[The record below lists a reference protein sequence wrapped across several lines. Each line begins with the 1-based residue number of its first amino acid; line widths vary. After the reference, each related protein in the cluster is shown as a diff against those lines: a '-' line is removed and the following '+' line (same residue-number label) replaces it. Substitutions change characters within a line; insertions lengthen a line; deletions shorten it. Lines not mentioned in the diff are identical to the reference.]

1 MRYISLFSGLE
12 GATLAWHHLGWECVA
27 TAEIEPAACAV
38 LAAHYPDVPNLG
50 DISKVTE
57 QQIQDL
63 GHIDIVVFGS
73 PCQDVS
79 IAGKREGMEG
89 SRSGLFFTAMR
100 VVRWSGAR
108 FALWENVPGVFS
120 DHQGR
125 GFASVV
131 GEMAG
136 IHVDVPKSGWRNS
149 GFLLGTDALV
159 EWAVLDAQFFG
170 VPQRRRRVFALRDSG
185 DWASRTPILLESES
199 LQGHPAPRRES
210 GQVAPTIPARSLGG
224 GGLGSDFDCDGGAIE
239 VCMST
244 GQGSAEIGIG
254 TTLNCNHES
263 PIITAPL
270 KQNPY
275 ADNESRDSLLVTH
288 SLSADGFDA
297 SEDGTGRGTPFVPI
311 SFDCKS
317 SGRNGFGI
325 GKQSPTLRSMGRRDT
340 HQSAG
345 GGHVAVMTL
354 AIRGREGEPSLEVR
368 DDGTANA
375 VLTPNGGR
383 AGIGVGAVAIGW
395 SEELTASC
403 ELAGTVQRG
412 GTGGRHEGVMTP
424 SMAVRRLTPR
434 ECERLQGVPDDYTRI
449 PHPKYINKGDKFGT
463 HEKFLADGPRY
474 KMLGNGFAVPVVRW
488 IGERLAKAV
497 K

>member
-1 MRYISLFSGLE
+1 VRYLSLFSGLE

-38 LAAHYPDVPNLG
+38 LADHYPDVPNLG

-57 QQIQDL
+57 QQIHDL

-185 DWASRTPILLESES
+185 DWASRPPILLESES

-254 TTLNCNHES
+254 IGTTLNCNHES

-270 KQNPY
+270 TQNPY

-297 SEDGTGRGTPFVPI
+297 SEDGTGRGTPLVPVAHI
-311 SFDCKS
+311 DVLPTM
-317 SGRNGFGI
+317 RNGADTPAGHNARSGETKDDYIVPVAFVQNTHDEVRLMGDDGQII
-325 GKQSPTLRSMGRRDT
+325 GALAAEPGMKQQCYVAVGLDEEQNATEDGMGCLKARRE
-340 HQSAG
+340 G
-345 GGHVAVMTL
+345 GGF
-354 AIRGREGEPSLEVR
+354 EGS
-368 DDGTANA
+368 
-375 VLTPNGGR
+375 
-383 AGIGVGAVAIGW
+383 
-395 SEELTASC
+395 
-403 ELAGTVQRG
+403 
-412 GTGGRHEGVMTP
+412 VMTP
-424 SMAVRRLTPR
+424 AMQVRRLTPR
-434 ECERLQGVPDDYTRI
+434 ECERLQGVPDGFTLVERSGK
-449 PHPKYINKGDKFGT
+449 PM
-463 HEKFLADGPRY
+463 ADGPRY

-488 IGERLAKAV
+488 IGERIAKAV

>member
-1 MRYISLFSGLE
+1 MRYLSLFSGLE
-12 GATLAWHHLGWECVA
+12 GSTLAWHHLGECAAVS
-27 TAEIEPAACAV
+27 EIDPAACAI
-38 LAAHYPDVPNLG
+38 LAAHYPNVPNLG

-57 QQIQDL
+57 RQIKDL

-89 SRSGLFFTAMR
+89 ARSGLFFTAMR

-149 GFLLGTDALV
+149 GFLLGTDSLV

-185 DWASRTPILLESES
+185 DWASRPPILLEPES
-199 LQGHPAPRRES
+199 LQGNPAPRRES

-224 GGLGSDFDCDGGAIE
+224 GGLGSDFDCDGGAISVGWGGNNTSGPIE
-239 VCMST
+239 VATACNAH
-244 GQGSAEIGIG
+244 GGSGRMDF
-254 TTLNCNHES
+254 ES
-263 PIITAPL
+263 ETF
-270 KQNPY
+270 
-275 ADNESRDSLLVTH
+275 VTH
-288 SLSADGFDA
+288 SLPFEGFDA
-297 SEDGTGRGTPFVPI
+297 IEDGTGRGTPLVPVVAPCLTQNYGKQPDNSDTSAGPMLI
-311 SFDCKS
+311 PIAFDCKA

-325 GKQSPTLRSMGRRDT
+325 GEKAITLRSMGHKDT
-340 HQSAG
+340 HQNAG
-345 GGHVAVMTL
+345 GQIAVM
-354 AIRGREGEPSLEVR
+354 S
-368 DDGTANA
+368 
-375 VLTPNGGR
+375 R
-383 AGIGVGAVAIGW
+383 A
-395 SEELTASC
+395 
-403 ELAGTVQRG
+403 
-412 GTGGRHEGVMTP
+412 
-424 SMAVRRLTPR
+424 AVRRLTPR
-434 ECERLQGVPDDYTRI
+434 ECERLQGVPDDYTKVERNGK
-449 PHPKYINKGDKFGT
+449 PM
-463 HEKFLADGPRY
+463 ADGPRY

-488 IGERLAKAV
+488 IGERIAKAV

>member
-1 MRYISLFSGLE
+1 MRYLSLFSGLE
-12 GATLAWHHLGWECVA
+12 GATLAWHHLGECAAVS
-27 TAEIEPAACAV
+27 EIEPAACAV

-149 GFLLGTDALV
+149 GFLLGADALV

-185 DWASRTPILLESES
+185 DWASRPPILLEPES

-224 GGLGSDFDCDGGAIE
+224 GGLGSDFDCDGG
-239 VCMST
+239 
-244 GQGSAEIGIG
+244 
-254 TTLNCNHES
+254 
-263 PIITAPL
+263 
-270 KQNPY
+270 
-275 ADNESRDSLLVTH
+275 
-288 SLSADGFDA
+288 
-297 SEDGTGRGTPFVPI
+297 
-311 SFDCKS
+311 
-317 SGRNGFGI
+317 
-325 GKQSPTLRSMGRRDT
+325 
-340 HQSAG
+340 
-345 GGHVAVMTL
+345 
-354 AIRGREGEPSLEVR
+354 
-368 DDGTANA
+368 
-375 VLTPNGGR
+375 
-383 AGIGVGAVAIGW
+383 
-395 SEELTASC
+395 
-403 ELAGTVQRG
+403 
-412 GTGGRHEGVMTP
+412 
-424 SMAVRRLTPR
+424 
-434 ECERLQGVPDDYTRI
+434 
-449 PHPKYINKGDKFGT
+449 
-463 HEKFLADGPRY
+463 
-474 KMLGNGFAVPVVRW
+474 GN
-488 IGERLAKAV
+488 
-497 K
+497 

>member
-1 MRYISLFSGLE
+1 MRYLSLFSGLE

-27 TAEIEPAACAV
+27 TADIEPAACAV

-57 QQIQDL
+57 QQIHDL

-149 GFLLGTDALV
+149 GFLLGADALV

-185 DWASRTPILLESES
+185 DWASRPPILLESES

-254 TTLNCNHES
+254 ITLNCNHEA
-263 PIITAPL
+263 PILAHAL
-270 KQNPY
+270 
-275 ADNESRDSLLVTH
+275 RG
-288 SLSADGFDA
+288 DGFDA
-297 SEDGTGRGTPFVPI
+297 SEDGTGRETPLVPI
-311 SFDCKS
+311 AFDCKA

-325 GKQSPTLRSMGRRDT
+325 GEQSPTLRSMSHRDT
-340 HQSAG
+340 HQNA

-354 AIRGREGEPSLEVR
+354 AVRGREGEPQLEVR
-368 DDGTANA
+368 EDGTANA

-395 SEELTASC
+395 SEELTVSC

-412 GTGGRHEGVMTP
+412 GTGGRHDGVMTP

-434 ECERLQGVPDDYTRI
+434 ECERLQGVPDDYTKI

-463 HEKFLADGPRY
+463 QEKFLADGPRY

-488 IGERLAKAV
+488 IGERIAKAV

>member
-1 MRYISLFSGLE
+1 VRYLSLFSGLE

-38 LAAHYPDVPNLG
+38 LADHYPDVPNLG

-57 QQIQDL
+57 QQIHDL

-185 DWASRTPILLESES
+185 DWASRPPILLESES

-244 GQGSAEIGIG
+244 GQGSAEIGIGIG

-325 GKQSPTLRSMGRRDT
+325 GKQSPTLRSMGRKDT
-340 HQSAG
+340 HQNAG
-345 GGHVAVMTL
+345 GQVAVMTL
-354 AIRGREGEPSLEVR
+354 AIRGRDGEPSLEVR

-383 AGIGVGAVAIGW
+383 AGIGVGAVAIGID
-395 SEELTASC
+395 EEQNATLDGMGCLKARR
-403 ELAGTVQRG
+403 EGGGFEGT
-412 GTGGRHEGVMTP
+412 VMTP
-424 SMAVRRLTPR
+424 TMAVRRLTPR
-434 ECERLQGVPDDYTRI
+434 ECERLQGVPDDYTLVERNG
-449 PHPKYINKGDKFGT
+449 KAM
-463 HEKFLADGPRY
+463 ADGPRY

-488 IGERLAKAV
+488 IGERLARAV